1 MKKIGQTALMMSLT
15 AGLAACGQDTTN
27 NTAPMAGNAPIHEQT
42 PANPSDNTAIEGAE
56 SNTAPPTADTARPSA
71 EKAPPA
77 PSAPPPRPKAATPRP
92 SPPPA
97 VDPHAGHDMNNM
109 SH

>member
-27 NTAPMAGNAPIHEQT
+27 NTAPMAGNASIYEQT
-42 PANPSDNTAIEGAE
+42 PANLIDNAATEGAE

-77 PSAPPPRPKAATPRP
+77 PSAPPRPKAETPRP
-92 SPPPA
+92 SAPPA
-97 VDPHAGHDMNNM
+97 DPHAGHDMNNM